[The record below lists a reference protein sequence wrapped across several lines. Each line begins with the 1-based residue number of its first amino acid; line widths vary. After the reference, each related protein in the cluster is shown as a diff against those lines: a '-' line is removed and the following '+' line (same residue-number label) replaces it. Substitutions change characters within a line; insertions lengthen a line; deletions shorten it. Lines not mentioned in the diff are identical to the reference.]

1 MTKFNAKLLS
11 PEAIA
16 ITRREP
22 LTPTNHGVFMDPFF
36 FKHSSLERLLI
47 SSTPS
52 LYVFNSKNVILS
64 RKASFSLAV

>member
-11 PEAIA
+11 PEAIIA

-36 FKHSSLERLLI
+36 LNTLL
-47 SSTPS
+47 
-52 LYVFNSKNVILS
+52 
-64 RKASFSLAV
+64 

>member
-36 FKHSSLERLLI
+36 FKHSSLERL
-47 SSTPS
+47 
-52 LYVFNSKNVILS
+52 FR
-64 RKASFSLAV
+64 RKWKLHSIFVRIQLEERDFE